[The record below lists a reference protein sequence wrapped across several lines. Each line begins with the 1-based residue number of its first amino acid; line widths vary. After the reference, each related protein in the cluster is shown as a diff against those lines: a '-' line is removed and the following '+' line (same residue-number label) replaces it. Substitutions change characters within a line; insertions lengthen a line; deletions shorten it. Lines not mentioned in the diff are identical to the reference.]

1 MRAHIL
7 PVMTTHDGVCARIRS
22 IRISQGLSL
31 SDVELASNHT
41 IRAVVLGSYER
52 GDRALSVKKAITI
65 AAFYGVPLSY
75 LLEAPLPASGA
86 PAQLV
91 MDLRAVKGL
100 IADDAQVAQEL
111 PALKSIIRF
120 ISALIALRND
130 WNGEI
135 LSMRASDLSHLAMSL
150 GKSNEELTQ
159 VLRENRLLVK
169 AKSTG
174 SL

>member
-1 MRAHIL
+1 
-7 PVMTTHDGVCARIRS
+7 MTTHQGVCARIRS

-31 SDVELASNHT
+31 SDVELASDHT

-65 AAFYGVPLSY
+65 AQFYGVPLSY
-75 LLEAPLPASGA
+75 LLEAPVQTAGVSHRI
-86 PAQLV
+86 V
-91 MDLRAVKGL
+91 IDLRALKGL
-100 IADDAQVAQEL
+100 ITDDLQITQGQ
-111 PALKSIIRF
+111 PALEMIISF
-120 ISALIALRND
+120 ISSVIALRND

-135 LSMRASDLSHLAMSL
+135 LSMRTSDLNHVAMSL
-150 GKSNEELTQ
+150 GKSTEEITHI
-159 VLRENRLLVK
+159 LRENRLLIE

>member
-1 MRAHIL
+1 
-7 PVMTTHDGVCARIRS
+7 MTTHDGVCARIRS

-31 SDVELASNHT
+31 SDVESASNHT

-75 LLEAPLPASGA
+75 LLEEPVRSSEA

-91 MDLRAVKGL
+91 VDLRAVRKL
-100 IADDAQVAQEL
+100 IADDAQVASAS
-111 PALKSIIRF
+111 PAVKIIIQF
-120 ISALIALRND
+120 LSALIVLRND

-135 LSMRASDLSHLAMSL
+135 LSMRASDLQHLSMSQAR
-150 GKSNEELTQ
+150 SNEEIIQ
-159 VLRENRLLVK
+159 ILRENHLLLE
-169 AKSTG
+169 AKSTD
-174 SL
+174 SLLSS